1 MDCGL
6 IYRNNQRNVDKNLP
20 IRVIKVLLKAN
31 ADVNGTSSECGSVAL
46 IYVVNTETGNG
57 ISGML
62 L

>member
-1 MDCGL
+1 M
-6 IYRNNQRNVDKNLP
+6 DKNLL

-57 ISGML
+57 ISGIL
-62 L
+62 V